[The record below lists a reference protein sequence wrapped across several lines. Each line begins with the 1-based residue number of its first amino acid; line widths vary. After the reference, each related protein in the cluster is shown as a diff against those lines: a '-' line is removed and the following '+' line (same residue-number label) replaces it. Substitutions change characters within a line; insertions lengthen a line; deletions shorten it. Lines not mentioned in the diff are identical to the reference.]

1 MADIRVDIR
10 GMTSKKLD
18 KIYREQFPKVVKA
31 AQISAMNITA
41 RRIRAEAIREIST
54 ESKIKPAKLIRERT
68 AVSKANNKKL
78 SVAIYFRAAS
88 MPAEIAAGKSGVRWN
103 RKMAG
108 AKAKSFTFIGA
119 FAAKPHAGKH
129 TDRIRI
135 YMRDGKT
142 GDNKKDLKAQYI
154 PLEQFKPILKR
165 VADRVVAE
173 RFEKEFDLQFGWR
186 LEKEIGKL
194 NAKV

>member
-1 MADIRVDIR
+1 MVSIRVDIR

-18 KIYREQFPKVVKA
+18 SLYRDKFPKVVKA

-54 ESKIKPAKLIRERT
+54 VSKIKPAKLIRERT
-68 AVSKANNKKL
+68 AISKANSKKL

-88 MPAEIAAGKSGVRWN
+88 MPAEIYAGKSGVKWN
-103 RKMAG
+103 RKMTG
-108 AKAKSFTFIGA
+108 AKAKSRVFVGA
-119 FAAKPHAGKH
+119 FAAKPKTGKH

-142 GDNKKDLKAQYI
+142 GNNKKDLKAQYI
-154 PLEQFKPILKR
+154 PLEQFKPILKM
-165 VADRVVAE
+165 VADKVVAD

-186 LEKEIGKL
+186 LKNEIDKL